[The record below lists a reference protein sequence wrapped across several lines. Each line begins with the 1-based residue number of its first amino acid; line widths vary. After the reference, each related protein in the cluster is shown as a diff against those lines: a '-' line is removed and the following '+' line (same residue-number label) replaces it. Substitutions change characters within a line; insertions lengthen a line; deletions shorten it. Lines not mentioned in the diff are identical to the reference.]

1 MTASRY
7 HPARAGAISR
17 PVAKGTKKIDE
28 LAALLEK
35 TGGDA
40 QRLEVVRRAQK
51 FKRSWIELAEALTKV
66 RATKGYAR
74 WGFEDFYDYCA
85 RELTLKRATVDKLT
99 LSYTR
104 SRPTPPR
111 SSSGTASPRR
121 SPATTPS
128 TTSRAPSAR
137 PPTSSRLDERR
148 AVRASP
154 ASRARP
160 RDPELV
166 REMKA
171 AVFDEGQPVAELR
184 KRFDPSSTRGPRAPT
199 ASSCSPRPPPAPASS
214 PSCSPTSRASRRS
227 ASASS
232 RRSSAPCARTS
243 SSLAEPLREQVA
255 RAQKRLQKPPKRA
268 GRPGV

>member
-1 MTASRY
+1 MAT
-7 HPARAGAISR
+7 
-17 PVAKGTKKIDE
+17 GTKKIDE

-40 QRLEVVRRAQK
+40 QRLEVVRRTQK

-99 LSYTR
+99 ISYSTIQTHA
-104 SRPTPPR
+104 PEVLEWD
-111 SSSGTASPRR
+111 GVAK
-121 SPATTPS
+121 AIPS
-128 TTSRAPSAR
+128 YDAVDYFSRAVG
-137 PPTSSRLDERR
+137 PPANELEDLDVDADAKKNSKPRG
-148 AVRASP
+148 A
-154 ASRARP
+154 P

-184 KRFDPSSTRGPRAPT
+184 KRFDPVLH
-199 ASSCSPRPPPAPASS
+199 PRPKGAEHLELL
-214 PSCSPTSRASRRS
+214 TK
-227 ASASS
+227 ASA
-232 RRSSAPCARTS
+232 CARKLAELLPDIDGLPEKRVRKLEEELGALRENLEQ
-243 SSLAEPLREQVA
+243 LAEPLREQVA
-255 RAQKRLQKPPKRA
+255 RAQKRMQRPPKVPA
-268 GRPGV
+268 AQAV